1 MTEETPL
8 LSLVAEKSLPTKCK
22 PNLLTYCPT
31 MDLIAL
37 VSAQD
42 EQLSV
47 YRLNG
52 QRVFGGSFGGDAHGH
67 GYMLDEDEEDEEE
80 KRKGEIR
87 GVRWKNNGEFLS
99 FSGLRDG
106 TLGMVLIMSR
116 AFACCC
122 LRG

>member
-1 MTEETPL
+1 MAAEETPL
-8 LSLVAEKSLPTKCK
+8 LSLVAEKSLSTKCK

-52 QRVFGGSFGGDAHGH
+52 QRVFGGSFRGDAHGH
-67 GYMLDEDEEDEEE
+67 GYMLDEEDEEDEEE

-87 GVRWKNNGEFLS
+87 GVRWKNTGEFL
-99 FSGLRDG
+99 FFCL
-106 TLGMVLIMSR
+106 LGNR
-116 AFACCC
+116 C
-122 LRG
+122 